1 MINNMMARDEL
12 LNKYWK
18 YYLLLEKEFISTLDY
33 VELNQANFNTF
44 SNRYAVLVQSVGAEL
59 DNFFKVFCGLTSDSY
74 SNIKN
79 YAEMVNQI
87 WPEIKDQRIEVIS
100 YSLQLQPFKD
110 WDVDHAKESLQ
121 WWKAFDDIKHART
134 DNMNRAT
141 QLNVINI
148 LAALFLLEMKELS
161 IIADGKEP
169 DIPDSPSSLFE
180 PVNWNYRFL
189 PVSEGFAFKDHV
201 YSMTDTKRVH
211 WG

>member
-44 SNRYAVLVQSVGAEL
+44 SNRYAVLIQSVGAEL
-59 DNFFKVFCGLTSDSY
+59 DNFFKAFCGLTSDSY

-148 LAALFLLEMKELS
+148 LAA
-161 IIADGKEP
+161 
-169 DIPDSPSSLFE
+169 
-180 PVNWNYRFL
+180 
-189 PVSEGFAFKDHV
+189 
-201 YSMTDTKRVH
+201 
-211 WG
+211 